1 MHYSETRRILCHR
14 RSPDSN
20 LALSPVLSP
29 MPALLALSPLPVFL
43 PALLLALLPVLARFI
58 PDNCLNLIPPITRHP
73 TETNFQL
80 LARIPPPI
88 TYRWAKPLN
97 LRNPHQADPLDLRPP
112 RLLFR
117 ICPRDPRR
125 PRLRH
130 STVHSP
136 RPIIHKAPPA
146 RRAKAA
152 AFRWCWERLVVGASW
167 PTRVRPSRLRDT
179 IKLAAT
185 ARARTAACCLSS
197 VGRRA
202 VIGAPSRKNR
212 VFWARKVLDR
222 LSVDNLIT

>member
-1 MHYSETRRILCHR
+1 MHYSETRRMLSHR
-14 RSPDSN
+14 RFPDSN
-20 LALSPVLSP
+20 LALSLALLQ
-29 MPALLALSPLPVFL
+29 MPALLALSPLPVSL
-43 PALLLALLPVLARFI
+43 AALLPVLARFI
-58 PDNCLNLIPPITRHP
+58 PDNCLNLIPLITRHP
-73 TETNFQL
+73 TETNFRL

-88 TYRWAKPLN
+88 THRLAKPLN
-97 LRNPHQADPLDLRPP
+97 LKNPHQADPLDLRHP

-117 ICPRDPRR
+117 ICPRHPRR
-125 PRLRH
+125 LRLRH
-130 STVHSP
+130 SIVHFL

-146 RRAKAA
+146 RRVKAA

-185 ARARTAACCLSS
+185 ARARTVACCLSS

-202 VIGAPSRKNR
+202 ATGVPNPKNR

>member
-1 MHYSETRRILCHR
+1 
-14 RSPDSN
+14 
-20 LALSPVLSP
+20 

-97 LRNPHQADPLDLRPP
+97 LRNPHPADPLDLRHP

-117 ICPRDPRR
+117 ICPRQPRR
-125 PRLRH
+125 PRLRR
-130 STVHSP
+130 SIVHFLP
-136 RPIIHKAPPA
+136 PIIHKAPPA
-146 RRAKAA
+146 RQVKVA

-185 ARARTAACCLSS
+185 ARARTVACCLSS

-202 VIGAPSRKNR
+202 VTGVPSPKNR
-212 VFWARKVLDR
+212 VFWAKKVLDR